1 MPPPPRRCG
10 ILLYRRPQDGE
21 TDIAAAR
28 REYAEEIGAPAP
40 DVDYELFG
48 EFRQTTGKL
57 VTAFVAELSAVS
69 STTVTF
75 VGSNDFDLEWP
86 PRSGQIRQFP
96 EMDRAGWFPLSDAL
110 DLVVKGQ
117 VGMIESLIERLGSV
131 GLPKPGDRR

>member
-1 MPPPPRRCG
+1 MGGPYWSAKDAGAWSIPKG
-10 ILLYRRPQDGE
+10 EPQDGE

-57 VTAFVAELSAVS
+57 VTVFVAELSAES
-69 STTVTF
+69 SESVVF
-75 VGSNDFDLEWP
+75 VESNDFDLEWP
-86 PRSGQIRQFP
+86 PRSGIIRQFP
-96 EMDRAGWFPLSDAL
+96 EMDRAGWFPLGDAL

-117 VGMIESLIERLGSV
+117 VGMMKSLMERLGSTD
-131 GLPKPGDRR
+131 LA

>member
-1 MPPPPRRCG
+1 MGGPYWSAKDAGAWSIPKG
-10 ILLYRRPQDGE
+10 EPQPGE
-21 TDIAAAR
+21 TDITAAR
-28 REYAEEIGAPAP
+28 REYAEEIGAPP
-40 DVDYELFG
+40 PNVDYELFG

-57 VTAFVAELSAVS
+57 VTVFVAELTAASSSA
-69 STTVTF
+69 VTF

-86 PRSGQIRQFP
+86 PRSGTIRQFP

-131 GLPKPGDRR
+131 GLP

>member
-1 MPPPPRRCG
+1 MGGPYWSAKDAGAWSIPKG
-10 ILLYRRPQDGE
+10 EPQPGE
-21 TDIAAAR
+21 TDITAAR
-28 REYAEEIGAPAP
+28 REYAEEIGAPPP

-57 VTAFVAELSAVS
+57 VTVFVAELTAASSSA
-69 STTVTF
+69 VTF

-86 PRSGQIRQFP
+86 PRSGTIRQFP
-96 EMDRAGWFPLSDAL
+96 EMDRAGGFPLSDAL

-131 GLPKPGDRR
+131 GLP